1 MVRRARQMAGRWPTT
16 SMRPTTAN
24 SEAGVRIRTPWA
36 AMASP
41 PTPRNSASGQHSRM
55 AATSRAAWS
64 SPEASP
70 GDDEDSGGDYLGE
83 GAMGRRP
90 LPLPQTPSPNPHKFL
105 VLVFPME

>member
-1 MVRRARQMAGRWPTT
+1 MVRRACQMAGKWPTT

-41 PTPRNSASGQHSRM
+41 PMPRNSAWGQNSRM

-70 GDDEDSGGDYLGE
+70 ATTRIWGED
-83 GAMGRRP
+83 
-90 LPLPQTPSPNPHKFL
+90 
-105 VLVFPME
+105 